1 MGIASLFGES
11 VLVGK
16 LNDLVAWGRKY
27 SLWPTPFATAC
38 CGIEYMSVMANRND
52 LGRFGAE
59 RQSFSPRQADLLIV
73 IGTICLKTKPVL
85 LKIWEQM
92 PQPRWC
98 ISMGACASSGGM
110 FDVYSVVQGVDD
122 FIPVDVFVPGCPL
135 RPEMLL
141 HALLLLQEKI
151 QGKEGVGHSSRM
163 WVRREVQAELNRE
176 WARTRAEQAARL
188 QAEGKIVVPVPGL
201 DGEKDR

>member
-1 MGIASLFGES
+1 MGVTSLFGES

-16 LNDLVAWGRKY
+16 LNEMIAWGRKY

-38 CGIEYMSVMANRND
+38 CGIEYMSVMASRND

-73 IGTICLKTKPVL
+73 IGTICLKTRPVL

-122 FIPVDVFVPGCPL
+122 FIPVDVFVPGCPP

-151 QGKEGVGHSSRM
+151 QGKEGVGHTSRM
-163 WVRREVQAELNRE
+163 WVRREVQAQLNRE
-176 WARTRAEQAARL
+176 WARARAEQAARL
-188 QAEGKIVVPVPGL
+188 TIQGKTVVPVSGL
-201 DGEKDR
+201 DGERQP